1 MGENTLMFRAS
12 QIGRIMAY
20 PDKDKLPDGAITYI
34 QDLVSQSILEWKD
47 KDNSFFATEKGILVE
62 DESIALFNSVTGNF
76 FIKNTERRNNGLIT
90 GECDI
95 IVPSDIVW
103 DIKSSYSKKT
113 HELFINLKSNKLYFW
128 QLVSY
133 AELWNVSEAG
143 LAKVLVDTP
152 TGLIDTRKDENDWHI
167 VSHIEPRKRVTYK
180 SMQVTTELK
189 EQLMNRAKLAQ
200 NKLNE
205 MLAEYGI

>member
-34 QDLVSQSILEWKD
+34 QELASQSILEWKD

-95 IVPSDIVW
+95 IEGDIVW

-152 TGLIDTRKDENDWHI
+152 MGLIDTRKDENDWHI
-167 VSHIEPRKRVTYK
+167 VSHIDPRKRVTYK

-205 MLAEYGI
+205 MLEEYK

>member
-20 PDKDKLPDGAITYI
+20 PDKDKIPDGAITYL
-34 QDLVSQSILEWKD
+34 QELASQSILEWKD

-95 IVPSDIVW
+95 IEGDIVW

-152 TGLIDTRKDENDWHI
+152 MGLIDTRKDENDWHI

-205 MLAEYGI
+205 MLAEYK

>member
-12 QIGRIMAY
+12 QIGRIMGK
-20 PDKDKLPDGAITYI
+20 PDDDKLPDGAITYI
-34 QDLVSQSILEWKD
+34 KELASQSILEWED
-47 KDNSFFATEKGILVE
+47 KENSFFATEKGILVE

-76 FIKNTERRNNGLIT
+76 FIKNAERRNNGLIT

-95 IVPSDIVW
+95 IEGDIVW

-152 TGLIDTRKDENDWHI
+152 MGLIDTRKDENDWHI

>member
-20 PDKDKLPDGAITYI
+20 PDKDKIPDGAITYI
-34 QDLVSQSILEWKD
+34 QELASQSILEWKD

-95 IVPSDIVW
+95 IEGDIVW

-152 TGLIDTRKDENDWHI
+152 MGLIDTRKDENDWHI
-167 VSHIEPRKRVTYK
+167 VSHIDPRKRVTYK

-205 MLAEYGI
+205 MLAEYK

>member
-34 QDLVSQSILEWKD
+34 QELASQSILEWKD

-76 FIKNTERRNNGLIT
+76 FVKNAERRNNGLIT

-95 IVPSDIVW
+95 IDDNIVW

-152 TGLIDTRKDENDWHI
+152 MGLIDTRKDENDWHI

-205 MLAEYGI
+205 MLAEYE

>member
-20 PDKDKLPDGAITYI
+20 PDKDKLPDGAITYL
-34 QDLVSQSILEWKD
+34 QELASQSILKWKD

-76 FIKNTERRNNGLIT
+76 FIKNTERKNNGLIT

-95 IVPSDIVW
+95 IEGDIVW

-152 TGLIDTRKDENDWHI
+152 MGLIDTRKDENDWHI
-167 VSHIEPRKRVTYK
+167 VSHIEPRKRVAYK

-205 MLAEYGI
+205 MLAEYK

>member
-34 QDLVSQSILEWKD
+34 QELASQSILEWKD

-95 IVPSDIVW
+95 IEGDIVW

-152 TGLIDTRKDENDWHI
+152 MGLIDTRKDENDWHI
-167 VSHIEPRKRVTYK
+167 VSHIDPRKRVTYK

-205 MLAEYGI
+205 MLAEYK